1 MALNP
6 LSNQEYEQAFIQWAT
21 ALMQVANAGEQLAEY
36 SDATLTEPNRTNG
49 TLVQGFQGNTP
60 VPWTTDQL
68 AAAQAMGQLARSFT
82 TWMRTASG
90 TPARSPLQRLQSVV
104 RTVPVR

>member
-6 LSNQEYEQAFIQWAT
+6 LLTQEYEQAFNQWAA
-21 ALMQVANAGEQLAEY
+21 ALMQVSNAGEQLAEY
-36 SDATLTEPNRTNG
+36 SDATLTEANRANG

-82 TWMRTASG
+82 TWMRTATGS
-90 TPARSPLQRLQSVV
+90 PARSPLQRLQSVV
-104 RTVPVR
+104 RSGPVR